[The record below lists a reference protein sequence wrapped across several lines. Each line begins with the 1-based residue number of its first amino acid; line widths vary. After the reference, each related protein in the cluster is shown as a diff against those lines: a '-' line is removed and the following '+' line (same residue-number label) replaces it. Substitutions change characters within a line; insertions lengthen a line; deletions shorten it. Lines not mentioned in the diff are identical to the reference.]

1 MVENHHL
8 TQILKQVE
16 CMLSQQE
23 HVPVIS
29 KSNVNNNFAVLSG
42 TSTSKALAADDSIE
56 QENVVIPEGTS
67 RGEQSKFGG
76 GKSLHVTTCL

>member
-23 HVPVIS
+23 RVLVIS
-29 KSNVNNNFAVLSG
+29 KSNVNDILAIFSG
-42 TSTSKALAADDSIE
+42 SSISQALAADDLME
-56 QENVVIPEGTS
+56 RQPVVIPEGTS
-67 RGEQSKFGG
+67 RGELSKFGSRR
-76 GKSLHVTTCL
+76 SLYTTTLL

>member
-23 HVPVIS
+23 CVPVIS
-29 KSNVNNNFAVLSG
+29 KSNVNNIFAVFSG
-42 TSTSKALAADDSIE
+42 TSTSQALAADDSME
-56 QENVVIPEGTS
+56 QQTVVISEGTS
-67 RGEQSKFGG
+67 RGELSKFGG
-76 GKSLHVTTCL
+76 RKSLHVTTWL